1 MFTLTKQ
8 GAVSV
13 ISGDAPLNAE
23 HLPGVAKLI
32 DQCLT
37 SGQPRIVFH
46 LQQVPLIDS
55 AGLELLSDTR
65 NRCAQRGGTLEL
77 AAPGALCRDILTATR
92 LTERFAIF
100 DDLLAAV
107 GSFAQ

>member
-32 DQCLT
+32 EQCL
-37 SGQPRIVFH
+37 SGQPRIVLH
-46 LQQVPLIDS
+46 LQHVPLIDS
-55 AGLELLSDTR
+55 AGLELLSETR
-65 NRCAQRGGTLEL
+65 TRCAQRGGTMEL
-77 AAPGALCRDILTATR
+77 AAPNALCRDILTATR